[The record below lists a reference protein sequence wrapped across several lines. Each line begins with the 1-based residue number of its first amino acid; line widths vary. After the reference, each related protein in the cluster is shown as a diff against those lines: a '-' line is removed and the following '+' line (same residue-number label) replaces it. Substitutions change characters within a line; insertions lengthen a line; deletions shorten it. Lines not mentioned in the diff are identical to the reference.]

1 MSTTINGSSK
11 TDGFAEP
18 QQAKPSHP
26 KAPRNG
32 PSKSAP
38 NGVVAAVK
46 GLLPQG
52 RKDEALQHR
61 REENEKRKTE
71 EKEKWP
77 PKWEEPWSADHLNHL
92 LNKAGLTPGLID
104 QWASSPE
111 RSWYIGRRFYK
122 KTVEGKRL
130 RGIYFWVMV
139 GLALILAGY
148 LFAAFAEATNF
159 LWWFPGARGF
169 GLGVAILGAAVLGWC
184 TVPYWAARRAFSARR
199 RAAARYSVDEALEEL
214 RQAMETDESSK
225 IQLARM
231 FELNRRQLD
240 EYQEITKSQ
249 QRTAFALTWSAA
261 VAAFLI
267 LIIGSIV
274 ALYGFKEDSTR
285 QFIAGGLTALG
296 SLLSA
301 FLGAVFFR
309 GHDHAANQL
318 NHYYLEP
325 SLTGRILAVERMLAH
340 LPKDVDRTE
349 TAKLMM
355 KWIQSLEFPPRS
367 QNGGKDTGKTEAT
380 NDAAANK
387 P

>member
-1 MSTTINGSSK
+1 VHNLS
-11 TDGFAEP
+11 P
-18 QQAKPSHP
+18 
-26 KAPRNG
+26 
-32 PSKSAP
+32 
-38 NGVVAAVK
+38 
-46 GLLPQG
+46 L
-52 RKDEALQHR
+52 R
-61 REENEKRKTE
+61 R
-71 EKEKWP
+71 KEKARQRRLVADAQEKDKKWP
-77 PKWEEPWSADHLNHL
+77 AREDDPGSAEQLNHL
-92 LNKAGLTPGLID
+92 LHVAGLTPDLID

-111 RSWYIGRRFYK
+111 RSWYIGRRFFT
-122 KTVEGKRL
+122 KTVAGKRL
-130 RGIYFWVMV
+130 WGIYAWVAV
-139 GLALILAGY
+139 GVGCIAAAVWINASVNPLSPAPALMLLGIV
-148 LFAAFAEATNF
+148 
-159 LWWFPGARGF
+159 GA
-169 GLGVAILGAAVLGWC
+169 VVLGWC

-214 RQAMETDESSK
+214 RLAMEAEESSK

-240 EYQEITKSQ
+240 EYQEMTKSQ

-261 VAAFLI
+261 IAAFLI
-267 LIIGSIV
+267 LIGGSIV
-274 ALYGFKEDSTR
+274 ALWTLRDDQSG

-367 QNGGKDTGKTEAT
+367 QNGGKDGGKTEPT
-380 NDAAANK
+380 NDAGANK
-387 P
+387 S